1 MKENKVN
8 VKLILNDSE
17 KICEANIGDNLLD
30 IIRKNNIDFDTPC
43 NGNGSC
49 GKCKCKIKENTEI
62 GASSKKHLN
71 KSELISGIRLA
82 CDTEIKSDLTVE
94 LSNKIKDMTVLIS
107 GVEKEFKINPSV
119 QKHYIVLEKPT
130 LDDQRDDLMRI
141 KDFLKEY
148 LKIENIDIDLNVL
161 RKIPKALREDNY
173 DITVTMF
180 DNKIIDIE
188 PKDTTN
194 NNYGLAIDIG
204 TTTIAVYLISLYDGS
219 QIDVIS
225 EVNNQRNYG
234 ADVISRINYTLE
246 NPDGLKK
253 LNASIVSQ
261 LNNIVK
267 NIAKRNNIN
276 IDNIYDTVIVG
287 NTTMIHL
294 LLGIDPENIAKAP
307 YISGFT
313 EAMEFNPKDIGF
325 SFKSNIS
332 IMSGV
337 SSYVG
342 SDITAGILSSGMLES
357 EKYSLLLDLGTNGE
371 MAIGNKDEVITC
383 STAAGPAF
391 EGANIKHGVGGILGA
406 ISKIDLSKEEKIET
420 IGKQPPCGIC
430 GSGVLDAVSEMIKY
444 SLIDETGRM
453 FDEEDDDFEF
463 EEYEYLT
470 KNLVEIDGMKQY
482 VLAKDSKGD
491 IISFTQ
497 KDVRE
502 VQLAKAAINAGIQI
516 LVKEKNLDFNDLEY
530 LYLGGG
536 FGNYMNVQS
545 SLQIGMIPL
554 ELDGKI
560 KSIGNCAGSGAKMY
574 LLSKEYRNLI
584 IDKVNTSKYIEL
596 SNRKEFQ
603 DYFVNGMMM
612 ERIYE
617 PAQKYTQNQGITVDT
632 F

>member
-1 MKENKVN
+1 
-8 VKLILNDSE
+8 
-17 KICEANIGDNLLD
+17 
-30 IIRKNNIDFDTPC
+30 
-43 NGNGSC
+43 
-49 GKCKCKIKENTEI
+49 
-62 GASSKKHLN
+62 
-71 KSELISGIRLA
+71 
-82 CDTEIKSDLTVE
+82 
-94 LSNKIKDMTVLIS
+94 
-107 GVEKEFKINPSV
+107 
-119 QKHYIVLEKPT
+119 
-130 LDDQRDDLMRI
+130 MRI

-173 DITVTMF
+173 NITVTMF

-204 TTTIAVYLISLYDGS
+204 TTTIAVYLLSLYDGS

-332 IMSGV
+332 IMPGV

-420 IGKQPPCGIC
+420 IGNQPPCGIC

-470 KNLVEIDGMKQY
+470 KDLVEIDGMKQY

-491 IISFTQ
+491 VISFTQ

-516 LVKEKNLDFNDLEY
+516 LVKEKDLDFNDLEY

>member
-1 MKENKVN
+1 
-8 VKLILNDSE
+8 
-17 KICEANIGDNLLD
+17 
-30 IIRKNNIDFDTPC
+30 
-43 NGNGSC
+43 
-49 GKCKCKIKENTEI
+49 EI

-161 RKIPKALREDNY
+161 RKIPKAFREDNY
-173 DITVTMF
+173 NITVTMF

-204 TTTIAVYLISLYDGS
+204 TTTIAVYLLSLYDGS

-332 IMSGV
+332 IMPGV

-420 IGKQPPCGIC
+420 IGNQPPCGIC

-470 KNLVEIDGMKQY
+470 KDLVEIDGMKQY

-491 IISFTQ
+491 VISFTQ

-603 DYFVNGMMM
+603 D
-612 ERIYE
+612 
-617 PAQKYTQNQGITVDT
+617 
-632 F
+632 